1 MKTGEWIKHDGSDKC
16 PIDGN
21 ALCKV
26 KNIYDKEYDYY
37 GDASLFVWE
46 KVKEYMIKPHSIDD
60 ATSGE
65 WDNVTN
71 KITKANEILKQA
83 EAMLTDR
90 ANDRDVDEERSMSK
104 IVKVFNEIY
113 GKDLTTEQGWQ
124 FMTILKMVRSSVGQK
139 ADDYIDGACYFA
151 LAGEEVSKK

>member
-1 MKTGEWIKHDGSDKC
+1 VNLECLIKDSMGRKLD
-16 PIDGN
+16 N
-21 ALCKV
+21 YRVA
-26 KNIYDKEYDYY
+26 YDW
-37 GDASLFVWE
+37 VWTD
-46 KVKEYMIKPHSIDD
+46 VSEYMIKPQSIDD
-60 ATSGE
+60 ATPEE

-90 ANDRDVDEERSMSK
+90 ANDRDVEEERSMSK